1 MAPESPLHKQ
11 LRHAVADQLRAA
23 IQTGRLKPGT
33 WLRQEHLAQELGV
46 SQMPVREALKEL
58 IAEGLVEHLPYR
70 GVRVVEFSPDDVEE
84 VYAHRSFLEG
94 RAAFFAAQRITPHEI
109 AQLKDLQA
117 QMKKNLGPKR
127 IAVYRELNRQFHHVI
142 CSASRKPYLIHALE
156 QLWAFSP
163 SMLLNNFALT
173 ATRPIPGR
181 ERVDPQEHDAII
193 AALERH
199 AARQAARLTR
209 QHIES
214 AGKHL
219 LAAIRQ
225 HLDESERSC

>member
-1 MAPESPLHKQ
+1 MPNAPLHQQ
-11 LRHAVADQLRAA
+11 LGHTVADRLRSA
-23 IQTGRLKPGT
+23 IQSGQLKPGE
-33 WLRQEHLAQELGV
+33 WLRQERLAQELGV

-70 GVRVVEFSPDDVEE
+70 GVRVVEFSPDDVVE
-84 VYAHRSFLEG
+84 VYAHRGYLEG
-94 RAAFFAAQRITPHEI
+94 RAAWLAAPRITPAEI
-109 AQLKDLQA
+109 AQLKYLQA
-117 QMKKNLGPKR
+117 QMKKKLGPKH
-127 IAVYRELNRQFHHVI
+127 IAEYRELNRRFHQTIVNA
-142 CSASRKPYLIHALE
+142 CRRPYLIHALA

-163 SMLLNNFALT
+163 SMLLNNFTLT
-173 ATRPIPGR
+173 ATHPIPGR

-199 AARQAARLTR
+199 AARQAQRLVQ

-214 AGKHL
+214 AGKSL

-225 HLDESERSC
+225 KKP